1 VATER
6 EEGKVTIAELYLT
19 CFLVGF
25 ALSAL
30 SVLLGGVHLHLHLPF
45 HFHLGHVGPVHVPHA
60 GAGGGGSSSLP
71 AVNLGTVTAFL
82 AWFGGIGFLL
92 TRHSNVYALAALLIA
107 IVGGLAGATLVFVLV
122 TRVLMKFEEPMDPA
136 DYEMIGVL
144 GRVSSRLRPG
154 GTGEVIFSRQGSRC
168 SIPARSEDG
177 SEIGKDVEVVVTRYE
192 RGIAY
197 VQRWDVMAA
206 SAGVDAGPL
215 S

>member
-1 VATER
+1 M
-6 EEGKVTIAELYLT
+6 TIAELYLT

-25 ALSAL
+25 TLSLL

-45 HFHLGHVGPVHVPHA
+45 HFHLGHVPHA
-60 GAGGGGSSSLP
+60 GGSQSVP

-92 TRHSNVYALAALLIA
+92 TRHSHVYALIALLIS
-107 IVGGLAGATLVFVLV
+107 IVGGFVGATLVFLLV
-122 TRVLMKFEEPMDPA
+122 TRVLLHFESPMDPA
-136 DYEMIGVL
+136 DYEMVGVL

-154 GTGEVIFSRQGSRC
+154 GTGEIIFSREGSR
-168 SIPARSEDG
+168 SSVPARSEDG
-177 SEIGKDVEVVVTRYE
+177 SEIAKDVEVVVTRYE

-197 VQRWDVMAA
+197 VRRWDELAA
-206 SAGVDAGPL
+206 SAGVDAAWH